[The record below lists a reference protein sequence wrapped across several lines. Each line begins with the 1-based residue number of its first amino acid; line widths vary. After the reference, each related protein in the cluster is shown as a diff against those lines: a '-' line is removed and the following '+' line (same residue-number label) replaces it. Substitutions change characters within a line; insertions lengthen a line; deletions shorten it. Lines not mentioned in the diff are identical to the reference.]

1 MDKIIRE
8 WMKARAQG
16 VQLEG
21 NKKLK
26 TMLFAD
32 DRVVLAENEDDLQ
45 RKAKENNER
54 HWHEYVHR
62 AFRGKEPVRNKIVIN
77 AEQIKC
83 FKYLGVYVIWGRGRR
98 PE

>member
-54 HWHEYVHR
+54 H
-62 AFRGKEPVRNKIVIN
+62 
-77 AEQIKC
+77 
-83 FKYLGVYVIWGRGRR
+83 
-98 PE
+98 